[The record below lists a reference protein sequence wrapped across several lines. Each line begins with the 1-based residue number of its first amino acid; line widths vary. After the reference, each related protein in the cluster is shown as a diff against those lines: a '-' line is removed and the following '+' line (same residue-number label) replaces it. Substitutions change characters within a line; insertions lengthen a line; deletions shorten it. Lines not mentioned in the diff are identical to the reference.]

1 MPMFC
6 EDLVDLELMSQ
17 AIRTLSGRES
27 THDFMTMVPF
37 SGHLSHPQNSIQAK
51 PWHTKSLLRQYL
63 YICMYVNEHI
73 HTHIL
78 ICVYTRGHATQNTGR
93 NNFKAHSY
101 DRLEDAFIAEL

>member
-6 EDLVDLELMSQ
+6 EDTVDLELMSQ
-17 AIRTLSGRES
+17 AITAPRARES
-27 THDFMTMVPF
+27 THNVMSVVPF

-51 PWHTKSLLRQYL
+51 LWHTKSLLRQHL

-73 HTHIL
+73 HTHVL

-93 NNFKAHSY
+93 NNFKAHSS
-101 DRLEDAFIAEL
+101 DRLEDAFITEL